1 MLKKETKKFS
11 KDYSP
16 SLLIEVPKDKPIDW
30 ATNMTHFEKDKSNFH
45 VMAHL
50 ECHEVRRAKILK
62 AHPEIEKLADEKDPI
77 SIVVVLIINFLQ
89 LIICYLISKHIES
102 LFYLLILAY
111 FVGAILNHGLFIMMH
126 DITHFTCFKS
136 PFYNKLLAIF
146 SNLPQVLPS
155 AISFGRY
162 HKDHH
167 TFQGDELLD
176 PDIPTKLEIYLFN
189 NSYTKLL
196 FLVTMPVFYAFRPYL
211 KKPKVQNSFELFN
224 IVACLIYNFFIVKY
238 FGWNALLYLL
248 LGTLWGLSINPV
260 GMHVI
265 AEHYE
270 FNKGQDTFSYYGW
283 MNYLNFNVGYHI
295 EHHDF
300 PTCSWRNLPKIR
312 KIAPEFYDNLPQIE
326 SYFTVMYKYIFD
338 DDIGPYSRIV
348 REVDNCDESIEEKE
362 KKLA

>member
-1 MLKKETKKFS
+1 MSKKETKKFV

-16 SLLIEVPKDKPIDW
+16 SLLIEVPKDKPLDW

-62 AHPEIEKLADEKDPI
+62 AHPEIEKLADEKEPI
-77 SIVVVLIINFLQ
+77 SIVVVLIINVLQ
-89 LIICYLISKHIES
+89 ITICYLISKYIES

-111 FVGAILNHGLFIMMH
+111 CVGAILNHGLFIMMH

-176 PDIPTKLEIYLFN
+176 PDIPTKWEIYLFN
-189 NSYTKLL
+189 NSYTKL
-196 FLVTMPVFYAFRPYL
+196 
-211 KKPKVQNSFELFN
+211 
-224 IVACLIYNFFIVKY
+224 
-238 FGWNALLYLL
+238 
-248 LGTLWGLSINPV
+248 
-260 GMHVI
+260 
-265 AEHYE
+265 
-270 FNKGQDTFSYYGW
+270 
-283 MNYLNFNVGYHI
+283 
-295 EHHDF
+295 
-300 PTCSWRNLPKIR
+300 
-312 KIAPEFYDNLPQIE
+312 
-326 SYFTVMYKYIFD
+326 
-338 DDIGPYSRIV
+338 
-348 REVDNCDESIEEKE
+348 
-362 KKLA
+362 